1 MVVELVNLS
10 ISYQMS
16 CGSLYF
22 LGKVGPSCVKLSNC
36 VCGVVFTVSFIKLF
50 FLCLQSVVANLASF
64 LMLVICD
71 LFFLC

>member
-22 LGKVGPSCVKLSNC
+22 LGKVGPSCAKLSNY
-36 VCGVVFTVSFIKLF
+36 VCGVVYSILYEIILFMSAVSGGNPCFIPD
-50 FLCLQSVVANLASF
+50 VGNL
-64 LMLVICD
+64 
-71 LFFLC
+71 